1 MKLVHPRLV
10 TQDVQGLARFY
21 EQVLGIAAIG
31 SEDYVELRG
40 LGAALAISSKR
51 SVDLFN
57 AGAAE
62 PRANRSV
69 ILDFEV
75 SNVDK
80 ERSRLQELVGEF
92 VLEPTDQPWG
102 NRSMLFRDPEG
113 NLINFFTPMQQSSQ
127 PAQAVVRRPLKSS
140 HGNAF

>member
-1 MKLVHPRLV
+1 MKLVQPRLV

-21 EQVLGIAAIG
+21 EQVLGITAIG

-40 LGAALAISSKR
+40 LGASLGISSKG

-75 SNVDK
+75 GDVDT
-80 ERSRLQELVGEF
+80 ERSRLQELVPEF

-113 NLINFFTPMQQSSQ
+113 NLINFFTSTRQSSQ
-127 PAQAVVRRPLKSS
+127 PAQAVVRSS
-140 HGNAF
+140 TEV

>member
-1 MKLVHPRLV
+1 MKLVHPRLI
-10 TQDVQGLARFY
+10 TQDVHRLARFY

-40 LGAALAISSKR
+40 LGASLAISSKR

-62 PRANRSV
+62 PGANRSV

-75 SNVDK
+75 GDVDK
-80 ERSRLQELVGEF
+80 ERSRLQEFVVEF

-113 NLINFFTPMQQSSQ
+113 NLINFFASTQSSQ
-127 PAQAVVRRPLKSS
+127 PNPSVLRSS
-140 HGNAF
+140 AGIQ